1 VSAQTIREHRVNSTE
16 LGAPRTLVVDGHRLF
31 AESVAAGL
39 AGRGHQIVGVACTGA
54 EAVEIAREAEPD
66 LVIIDLELPGLSGL
80 AAGRTVLLH
89 NPMVRVVAM
98 AGSADRAAIAAT
110 FEAGFHGLVT
120 KTSSMTQLVDVLR
133 AVGAGSRVIPEIG
146 GWEENLGEAQ
156 SGRVSEPLTNREWEV
171 LRLLGQGV
179 ATREIARRLHIA
191 PHTVRSHVQ
200 RVMSKL
206 GVHSRLEAVAL
217 ARRTGLLTGHA
228 AAPATAGLRSEP

>member
-1 VSAQTIREHRVNSTE
+1 
-16 LGAPRTLVVDGHRLF
+16 
-31 AESVAAGL
+31 
-39 AGRGHQIVGVACTGA
+39 
-54 EAVEIAREAEPD
+54 
-66 LVIIDLELPGLSGL
+66 
-80 AAGRTVLLH
+80 
-89 NPMVRVVAM
+89 
-98 AGSADRAAIAAT
+98 
-110 FEAGFHGLVT
+110 
-120 KTSSMTQLVDVLR
+120 
-133 AVGAGSRVIPEIG
+133 VIPEIG